1 MDTILSFIVM
11 LFRTYFSG
19 VVFLINIVLSAIII
33 FRERKSTASTW
44 SWLFVVNVLP
54 FLGFILYILIGRGIS
69 SYRIFELQTQTK
81 QGFREELE
89 QAKKG
94 YSEDKFLTKI
104 TDNHVIGQLLHML
117 FITEESIVSMNTSVE
132 LFTDGRKKF
141 DALIA
146 DIAKAEH
153 HIHVEYYIF
162 RMDNLGKELTQAL
175 IAARKRGVEVRVLI
189 DAWGSNSTKMRHF
202 KELIAAGGEVVYFFP
217 LILPMINPRTNY
229 RLHRK
234 IVVIDGA
241 IGYTGGFNVGD
252 EYVSVTKKFGYWRDN
267 HLRVTGDVVY
277 SLQNRFIMDWN
288 SQHHHEI
295 KETLLPYFP
304 KTTSSGQMTAQFVS
318 SGPDSKREQ
327 IKMAYLK
334 MINGAEDEIIIQT
347 PYYIPDDAIHEALK
361 LALLSGVKV
370 KLLIPNK
377 PDHPFVY
384 WATYYYSAS
393 LIKYG
398 ADVYTYENGFVHA
411 KTIIIDGSFASVGSA
426 NFDYRSFNLDF
437 EGNMVIYDQDFSL
450 QLREN
455 FFEDLKVSQQLT
467 LERYAKRSTFIRFKE
482 GIARLIGPML

>member
-1 MDTILSFIVM
+1 MTTILDVILNYTNTHFGTIV
-11 LFRTYFSG
+11 FFSN
-19 VVFLINIVLSAIII
+19 LILSLIII

-44 SWLFVVNVLP
+44 SWLFVVNLLP
-54 FLGFILYILIGRGIS
+54 FVGFILYILIGRGIS
-69 SYRIFELQTQTK
+69 SFRIFELESQPRH
-81 QGFREELE
+81 GFEQEIQ
-89 QAKKG
+89 QAKAAFSK
-94 YSEDKFLTKI
+94 DKFLTKI
-104 TDNHVIGQLLHML
+104 TDNPVIGQLLHML
-117 FITEESIVSMNTSVE
+117 FVSEESIVSMNTDVQ

-146 DIAKAEH
+146 DINRAKDH
-153 HIHVEYYIF
+153 VHVEYYIF
-162 RMDNLGKELTQAL
+162 RMDNLGQELKRAL

-189 DAWGSNSTKMRHF
+189 DAWGSNKTKMKHF
-202 KELIAAGGEVVYFFP
+202 KDLIAAGGQVVYFFP
-217 LILPMINPRTNY
+217 LILPLINPRTNY

-234 IVVIDGA
+234 IVVIDGQ

-252 EYVSVTKKFGYWRDN
+252 EYVSITKKFGYWRDN

-288 SQHHHEI
+288 SQHQHEI
-295 KETLLPYFP
+295 ENSVPYFP
-304 KTTSSGQMTAQFVS
+304 ETGASGILTTQFIS

-384 WATYYYSAS
+384 WATYYYSAR
-393 LIKYG
+393 LVHYG
-398 ADVYTYENGFVHA
+398 AEVYTYENGFVHA
-411 KTIIIDGSFASVGSA
+411 KTIIIDGDFASVGSA
-426 NFDYRSFNLDF
+426 NFDYRSFSLDF
-437 EGNMVIYDQDFSL
+437 EGNMIVYDRDFSQ
-450 QLREN
+450 QLRNN
-455 FFEDLKVSQQLT
+455 FFEDLKSSQQLT
-467 LERYAKRSTFIRFKE
+467 VDRYEQRSVFIRFKE

>member
-1 MDTILSFIVM
+1 MMSILEAILTFI
-11 LFRTYFSG
+11 RTHVST
-19 VVFLINIVLSAIII
+19 VIFLINIMLSLVII
-33 FRERKSTASTW
+33 FRERKSTSSTW

-54 FLGFILYILIGRGIS
+54 IFGFILYILIGRGIS
-69 SYRIFELQTQTK
+69 DYRIFELKSQLK
-81 QGFREELE
+81 HGFKAEIER
-89 QAKKG
+89 AKKA

-117 FITEESIVSMNTSVE
+117 FISEESLVSMNTGVT
-132 LFTDGRKKF
+132 LFTDGREKF

-146 DIAKAEH
+146 DIARASH

-162 RMDNLGKELTQAL
+162 RMDNIGKEVTAAL
-175 IAARKRGVEVRVLI
+175 ISARKRGVEVRVLI
-189 DAWGSNSTKMRHF
+189 DSWGSNGTKHRHF
-202 KELIAAGGEVVYFFP
+202 KDLIAAGGEVVYFFP
-217 LILPMINPRTNY
+217 LILPLINPRTNY

-234 IVVIDGA
+234 IVVIDGQ
-241 IGYTGGFNVGD
+241 IGYTGGFNIGD
-252 EYVSVTKKFGYWRDN
+252 EYVSITKKFGYWRDN

-288 SQHHHEI
+288 SQHQYEI
-295 KETLLPYFP
+295 KESLPYFP
-304 KTTSSGQMTAQFVS
+304 ETKASGNLTAQFVT

-327 IKMAYLK
+327 IKMTYLK

-384 WATYYYSAS
+384 WATYYYSGS
-393 LIKYG
+393 LVGYG
-398 ADVYTYENGFVHA
+398 AEVYTYEMGFVHA
-411 KTIIIDGSFASVGSA
+411 KTIIVDGSFASVGSA
-426 NFDYRSFNLDF
+426 NFDYRSFMLDF
-437 EGNMVIYDQDFSL
+437 EGNMVIYDRDFAQ
-450 QLREN
+450 QLRKN
-455 FFEDLKVSQQLT
+455 FLDDVKVSQQLT
-467 LERYAKRSTFIRFKE
+467 MERYAQRSAVIKFKE

>member
-1 MDTILSFIVM
+1 MINILETILTFI
-11 LFRTYFSG
+11 RTHVST
-19 VVFLINIVLSAIII
+19 VIFLINIMLSLVII
-33 FRERKSTASTW
+33 FRERKSTSSTW

-54 FLGFILYILIGRGIS
+54 IFGFILYILIGRGIS
-69 SYRIFELQTQTK
+69 DYRIFELKSQLK
-81 QGFREELE
+81 HGFKSEIER
-89 QAKKG
+89 AKKA

-117 FITEESIVSMNTSVE
+117 FISEESLVSMNTGVT
-132 LFTDGRKKF
+132 LFTDGREKF

-146 DIAKAEH
+146 DIARASH

-162 RMDNLGKELTQAL
+162 RMDNIGKEVTAAL

-189 DAWGSNSTKMRHF
+189 DSWGSNGTKHRHF
-202 KELIAAGGEVVYFFP
+202 KDLIAAGGEVVYFFP
-217 LILPMINPRTNY
+217 LILPLINPRTNY

-234 IVVIDGA
+234 IVVIDGQ
-241 IGYTGGFNVGD
+241 IGYTGGFNIGD
-252 EYVSVTKKFGYWRDN
+252 EYVSITKKFGYWRDN

-288 SQHHHEI
+288 SQHQYEI
-295 KETLLPYFP
+295 KESLPYFLET
-304 KTTSSGQMTAQFVS
+304 KASGNLTAQFVT

-327 IKMAYLK
+327 IKMTYLK

-384 WATYYYSAS
+384 WATYYYSGS
-393 LIKYG
+393 LVGYG
-398 ADVYTYENGFVHA
+398 AEVYTYEMGFVHA
-411 KTIIIDGSFASVGSA
+411 KTIIVDGSFASVGSA
-426 NFDYRSFNLDF
+426 NFDYRSFMLDF
-437 EGNMVIYDQDFSL
+437 EGNMVIYDRDFAQ
-450 QLREN
+450 QLRKN
-455 FFEDLKVSQQLT
+455 FLDDVKVSQQLT
-467 LERYAKRSTFIRFKE
+467 LERYAQRSAVIKFKE

>member
-1 MDTILSFIVM
+1 MISILETILTFI
-11 LFRTYFSG
+11 RTHVSTVIF
-19 VVFLINIVLSAIII
+19 FINIMLSLVII
-33 FRERKSTASTW
+33 FRERKSTSSTW

-54 FLGFILYILIGRGIS
+54 IFGFILYILIGRGIS
-69 SYRIFELQTQTK
+69 DYRIFELKSQLK
-81 QGFREELE
+81 HGFKAEIER
-89 QAKKG
+89 AKKA

-117 FITEESIVSMNTSVE
+117 FISEESLVSMNTGVS
-132 LFTDGRKKF
+132 LFTDGREKF

-146 DIAKAEH
+146 DIAKASH

-162 RMDNLGKELTQAL
+162 RMDNIGKEVTAAL

-189 DAWGSNSTKMRHF
+189 DSWGSNGTKHRHF
-202 KELIAAGGEVVYFFP
+202 KDLIAAGGEVVYFFP
-217 LILPMINPRTNY
+217 LILPLINPRTNY

-234 IVVIDGA
+234 IVVIDGQ
-241 IGYTGGFNVGD
+241 IGYTGGFNIGD
-252 EYVSVTKKFGYWRDN
+252 EYVSITKKFGYWRDN

-288 SQHHHEI
+288 SQHQHEI
-295 KETLLPYFP
+295 TESRCYFP
-304 KTTSSGQMTAQFVS
+304 ETKASGNLTAQFVT

-327 IKMAYLK
+327 IKMTYLK

-384 WATYYYSAS
+384 WATYYYSGS
-393 LIKYG
+393 LVAYG
-398 ADVYTYENGFVHA
+398 AEVYTYEMGFVHA
-411 KTIIIDGSFASVGSA
+411 KTIIVDGSFASVGSA
-426 NFDYRSFNLDF
+426 NFDYRSFMLDF
-437 EGNMVIYDQDFSL
+437 EGNMVIYDREFAQ
-450 QLREN
+450 QLRKN
-455 FFEDLKVSQQLT
+455 FLDDVKVSQQLT
-467 LERYAKRSTFIRFKE
+467 LERYAQRSAVIKFKE

>member
-1 MDTILSFIVM
+1 MDTILSFILM
-11 LFRTYFSG
+11 LIKDYFSG
-19 VVFLINIVLSAIII
+19 AVLLINIVLSAIII
-33 FRERKSTASTW
+33 FRERKSTSSTW

-54 FLGFILYILIGRGIS
+54 FFGFLLYMLIGRGIS

-81 QGFREELE
+81 QGFGAEIER
-89 QAKKG
+89 AKKA
-94 YSEDKFLTKI
+94 YAEDKFLTKI
-104 TDNHVIGQLLHML
+104 TDNPIIGQLLHML
-117 FITEESIVSMNTSVE
+117 FISEESIVSMNTAVE

-141 DALIA
+141 DALLA
-146 DIAKAEH
+146 DIAQAQH

-162 RMDNLGKELTQAL
+162 RMDHLGRELTEAL
-175 IAARKRGVEVRVLI
+175 IAARQRGVEVRVLV
-189 DAWGSNSTKMRHF
+189 DAWGSNGTKMRHF
-202 KELIAAGGEVVYFFP
+202 KDLIAAGGEVVYFFP

-267 HLRVTGDVVY
+267 HLRMTGDVVY

-288 SQHHHEI
+288 SQHQHEI
-295 KETLLPYFP
+295 KDSMCYFP
-304 KTTSSGQMTAQFVS
+304 KTTLSGQMTAQFVS

-393 LIKYG
+393 LVKYG

-437 EGNMVIYDQDFSL
+437 EGNMIIYDQDFSR
-450 QLREN
+450 QLRDN

-467 LERYAKRSTFIRFKE
+467 LERYEERSTFIRFKE

>member
-1 MDTILSFIVM
+1 M
-11 LFRTYFSG
+11 
-19 VVFLINIVLSAIII
+19 
-33 FRERKSTASTW
+33 
-44 SWLFVVNVLP
+44 NVLP
-54 FLGFILYILIGRGIS
+54 IFGFILYILIGRGIS
-69 SYRIFELQTQTK
+69 DYRIFELKSQLK
-81 QGFREELE
+81 HGFKAEIER
-89 QAKKG
+89 AKKA

-117 FITEESIVSMNTSVE
+117 FISEESLVSMNTGVS
-132 LFTDGRKKF
+132 LFTDGREKF

-146 DIAKAEH
+146 DIAKASH

-162 RMDNLGKELTQAL
+162 RMDNIGKEVTAAL

-189 DAWGSNSTKMRHF
+189 DSWGSNGTKHRHF
-202 KELIAAGGEVVYFFP
+202 KDLIAAGGEVVYFFP
-217 LILPMINPRTNY
+217 LILPLINPRTNY

-234 IVVIDGA
+234 IVVIDGQ
-241 IGYTGGFNVGD
+241 IGYTGGFNIGD
-252 EYVSVTKKFGYWRDN
+252 EYVSITKKFGYWRDN

-288 SQHHHEI
+288 SQHQHEI
-295 KETLLPYFP
+295 TESRCYFP
-304 KTTSSGQMTAQFVS
+304 ETKASGNLTAQFVT

-327 IKMAYLK
+327 IKMTYLK

-384 WATYYYSAS
+384 WATYYYSGS
-393 LIKYG
+393 LVAYG
-398 ADVYTYENGFVHA
+398 AEVYTYEMGFVHA
-411 KTIIIDGSFASVGSA
+411 KTIIVDGSFASVGSA
-426 NFDYRSFNLDF
+426 NFDYRSFMLDF
-437 EGNMVIYDQDFSL
+437 EGNMVIYDREFAQ
-450 QLREN
+450 QLRKN
-455 FFEDLKVSQQLT
+455 FLDDVKVSQQLT
-467 LERYAKRSTFIRFKE
+467 LERYAQRSAVIKFKE

>member
-1 MDTILSFIVM
+1 MSILEAILTFI
-11 LFRTYFSG
+11 RTHVST
-19 VVFLINIVLSAIII
+19 VIFLINIMLSLVII
-33 FRERKSTASTW
+33 FRERKSTSSTL
-44 SWLFVVNVLP
+44 SCLFVVNVLP
-54 FLGFILYILIGRGIS
+54 IFGFILYILIGRGIS
-69 SYRIFELQTQTK
+69 DYRIFELKSQLK
-81 QGFREELE
+81 HGFKAEIER
-89 QAKKG
+89 AKKA

-117 FITEESIVSMNTSVE
+117 FISEESLVSMNTGVN
-132 LFTDGRKKF
+132 LFTDGREKF

-146 DIAKAEH
+146 DIARASH

-162 RMDNLGKELTQAL
+162 RMDNIGKELTAAL

-189 DAWGSNSTKMRHF
+189 DSWGSNGTKHRHF
-202 KELIAAGGEVVYFFP
+202 KDLIAAGGEVVYFFP
-217 LILPMINPRTNY
+217 LILPLINPRTNY

-234 IVVIDGA
+234 IVVIDGQ
-241 IGYTGGFNVGD
+241 IGYTGGFNIGD
-252 EYVSVTKKFGYWRDN
+252 EYVSITKKFGYWRDN

-288 SQHHHEI
+288 SQHQYEI
-295 KETLLPYFP
+295 KESLPYFP
-304 KTTSSGQMTAQFVS
+304 EIKASGNLTAQFVT

-327 IKMAYLK
+327 IKMTYLK

-384 WATYYYSAS
+384 WATYYYSGS
-393 LIKYG
+393 LVGYG
-398 ADVYTYENGFVHA
+398 AEVYTYEMGFVHA
-411 KTIIIDGSFASVGSA
+411 KTIIVDGSFASVGSA
-426 NFDYRSFNLDF
+426 NFDYRSFMLDF
-437 EGNMVIYDQDFSL
+437 EGNMVIYDRDFAQ
-450 QLREN
+450 QLRKN
-455 FFEDLKVSQQLT
+455 FLDDVKVSQQLT
-467 LERYAKRSTFIRFKE
+467 LERYAQRSAVIKFKE

>member
-1 MDTILSFIVM
+1 MISILETILTFI
-11 LFRTYFSG
+11 RTHVST
-19 VVFLINIVLSAIII
+19 VIFLINIMLSLVII
-33 FRERKSTASTW
+33 FRERKSTSSTW

-54 FLGFILYILIGRGIS
+54 IFGFILYILIGRGIS
-69 SYRIFELQTQTK
+69 DYRIFELKSQLK
-81 QGFREELE
+81 HGFKAEIER
-89 QAKKG
+89 AKKA

-117 FITEESIVSMNTSVE
+117 FISEESLVSMNTGVN
-132 LFTDGRKKF
+132 LFTDGREKF

-146 DIAKAEH
+146 DIAKASH

-162 RMDNLGKELTQAL
+162 RMDNIGKEVTAAL

-189 DAWGSNSTKMRHF
+189 DSWGSNGTKHRHF
-202 KELIAAGGEVVYFFP
+202 KDLIAAGGEVVYFFP
-217 LILPMINPRTNY
+217 LILPLINPRTNY

-234 IVVIDGA
+234 IVVIDGQ
-241 IGYTGGFNVGD
+241 IGYTGGFNIGD
-252 EYVSVTKKFGYWRDN
+252 EYVSITKKFGYWRDN

-288 SQHHHEI
+288 SQHQHEI
-295 KETLLPYFP
+295 TESRSYFP
-304 KTTSSGQMTAQFVS
+304 ETKASGNLTAQFVT

-327 IKMAYLK
+327 IKMTYLK

-384 WATYYYSAS
+384 WATYYYSGS
-393 LIKYG
+393 LVGYG
-398 ADVYTYENGFVHA
+398 AEVYTYEMGFVHA
-411 KTIIIDGSFASVGSA
+411 KTIIVDGSFASVGSA
-426 NFDYRSFNLDF
+426 NFDYRSFMLDF
-437 EGNMVIYDQDFSL
+437 EGNMVIYDRDFAQ
-450 QLREN
+450 QLRKN
-455 FFEDLKVSQQLT
+455 FLDDVKVSQQLT
-467 LERYAKRSTFIRFKE
+467 LERYAQRSAVIKFKE

>member
-1 MDTILSFIVM
+1 MLVRSYFGNVIILINIILSF
-11 LFRTYFSG
+11 
-19 VVFLINIVLSAIII
+19 III

-44 SWLFVVNVLP
+44 SWLFVVNVVP
-54 FLGFILYILIGRGIS
+54 IVGFILYILIGRGIS
-69 SYRIFELQTQTK
+69 DYRIFELQNQNRP
-81 QGFREELE
+81 GFEREIA
-89 QAKKG
+89 QAKKA
-94 YSEDKFLTKI
+94 YSEDRFLTKI
-104 TDNHVIGQLLHML
+104 TDNYVIGQLLHML
-117 FITEESIVSMNTSVE
+117 FVSEESIVSMNTE
-132 LFTDGRKKF
+132 IDLFTDGREKF

-146 DIAKAEH
+146 DIEKAQH

-162 RMDNLGKELTQAL
+162 RMDKLGKELTQAL
-175 IAARKRGVEVRVLI
+175 IKACRRGVEVRILI
-189 DAWGSNSTKMRHF
+189 DAWGSNRTKLKAF
-202 KELIAAGGEVVYFFP
+202 KELIALGGKVVYFFP
-217 LILPMINPRTNY
+217 LILPLINPRTNY

-234 IVVIDGA
+234 IVVIDGK

-252 EYVSVTKKFGYWRDN
+252 EYVSITKKFGYWRDN
-267 HLRVTGDVVY
+267 HLRVTGDIVY

-288 SQHHHEI
+288 SQHEHEI
-295 KETLLPYFP
+295 TNSLPYFP
-304 KTTSSGQMTAQFVS
+304 EKMPSSGNVTAQFVT
-318 SGPDSKREQ
+318 SGPDSRREQ

-393 LIKYG
+393 LVKYG

-411 KTIIIDGSFASVGSA
+411 KTIIIDGTFASVGSA

-437 EGNMVIYDQDFSL
+437 EGNMVIYDKEFAE
-450 QLREN
+450 QLRDN
-455 FFEDLKVSQQLT
+455 FHEDLTLSKQLT
-467 LERYAKRSTFIRFKE
+467 LERYGERSTFIRFKE